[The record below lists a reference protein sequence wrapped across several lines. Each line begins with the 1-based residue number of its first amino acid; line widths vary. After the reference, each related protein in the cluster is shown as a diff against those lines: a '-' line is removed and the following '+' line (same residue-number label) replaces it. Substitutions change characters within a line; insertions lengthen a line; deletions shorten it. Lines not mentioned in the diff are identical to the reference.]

1 MLVGNEFTT
10 IKKVIS
16 DSVIVKNIH
25 VHKLIINGEEPT
37 TFISVKPKHKLGN
50 GGGIEPPKIFT
61 GGYGEQPTTFIS
73 LKQKNKPGNGGGNEP
88 PKMITGGDGE
98 EPPMITTIKQDT
110 YALGDGSG
118 GKPTY
123 EGGSFDIF
131 AIVLVAAVIFIRK

>member
-25 VHKLIINGEEPT
+25 VHKLIINGEE
-37 TFISVKPKHKLGN
+37 
-50 GGGIEPPKIFT
+50 
-61 GGYGEQPTTFIS
+61 PTTFIS